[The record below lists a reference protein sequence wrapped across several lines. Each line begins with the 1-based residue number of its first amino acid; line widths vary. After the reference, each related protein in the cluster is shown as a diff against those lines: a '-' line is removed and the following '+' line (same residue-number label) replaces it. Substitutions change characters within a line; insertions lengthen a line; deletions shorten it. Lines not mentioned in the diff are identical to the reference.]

1 MLSVQTAHDG
11 VRMGILN
18 ATYCFIKRAAWPHDS
33 VTGAA
38 LWTHPSREDMTHCD
52 AERSL
57 GSRLAG
63 LAHVLKTLE
72 QGRIGRPCGSV

>member
-1 MLSVQTAHDG
+1 
-11 VRMGILN
+11 
-18 ATYCFIKRAAWPHDS
+18 
-33 VTGAA
+33 
-38 LWTHPSREDMTHCD
+38 MTHCD